1 VGILPEKS
9 QLGDL
14 PGILGAFVNMVEGE
28 KIGVV
33 TPLDEMDLSVIMRV
47 TKELLVG
54 KEDSL
59 AAKDLK
65 LVLEVSGI
73 VGLSCDGQVRKLA
86 GVLEIIAKKY
96 GKEGEQL
103 SGLIV
108 EENQQVRGTT
118 CVNEASNFIL
128 ECEMAK

>member
-1 VGILPEKS
+1 LPEKL

-14 PGILGAFVNMVEGE
+14 PRILRAFVNMVEGE

-33 TPLDEMDLSVIMRV
+33 TPIDEMDLSVIMKV
-47 TKELLVG
+47 TKELMAG
-54 KEDSL
+54 KEESP

-65 LVLEVSGI
+65 LALEDNGI
-73 VGLSCDGQVRKLA
+73 AGLSCDGQVRKLA
-86 GVLEIIAKKY
+86 GVLGQIIAKKY

-103 SGLIV
+103 SELNV

-118 CVNEASNFIL
+118 CVNKA
-128 ECEMAK
+128 